1 MKLDKKTLRRGRH
14 KVKKLFLLFIPL
26 IIITIVLLAIFT
38 TSLIMSLNKPL
49 YVSPLSTLGIQAI
62 RSVDDP
68 NPQILAE
75 LLKQKNIEFTKI
87 SKLPDGSYKIS
98 LENNADVYVTFKKQ
112 INEQIASL
120 QYILTRLTMEG
131 KQFTQLDLRY
141 DKPVI
146 VIKQN

>member
-1 MKLDKKTLRRGRH
+1 
-14 KVKKLFLLFIPL
+14 
-26 IIITIVLLAIFT
+26 
-38 TSLIMSLNKPL
+38 MSLNKPL